1 MRRKQISLHLGYPQY
16 LLPIVF
22 GIFIGSYYSEIYQ
35 ANLQTILV
43 TLVFIATA
51 GLSYQLTEKLKAAF
65 PNISF
70 DSSYLYIGAMRTVP
84 LNKIQSLKLTSK
96 SIGWRYQIEIEYLGL
111 QEELK
116 VIRFFPRIAHKHLQ
130 EFCFAISEKNPDA
143 QLENTFLGST

>member
-1 MRRKQISLHLGYPQY
+1 
-16 LLPIVF
+16 
-22 GIFIGSYYSEIYQ
+22 
-35 ANLQTILV
+35 
-43 TLVFIATA
+43 
-51 GLSYQLTEKLKAAF
+51 
-65 PNISF
+65 
-70 DSSYLYIGAMRTVP
+70 MRTVP

-96 SIGWRYQIEIEYLGL
+96 SIGRRYQMEIEYLGL